1 MLTYTAAV
9 SSRNL
14 RQTPEVRL
22 TTVTPETP
30 YARLTRTLTG
40 DGVTCTT
47 VRSQGVALALT
58 WWHTY
63 RTYSIIYSIDIFNYN
78 IRQGLVVAKHL
89 PTNRQVVGSVSLGP
103 PGYTLLWIDVF
114 NLTTTAPMSSSENKT
129 VVKLMFILES
139 RTWHTMRSGCT
150 EQGLALYIAINAYW
164 LYINNRRQGLS
175 WHSIDGFSQRQY
187 GQAIV

>member
-58 WWHTY
+58 
-63 RTYSIIYSIDIFNYN
+63 
-78 IRQGLVVAKHL
+78 
-89 PTNRQVVGSVSLGP
+89 
-103 PGYTLLWIDVF
+103 
-114 NLTTTAPMSSSENKT
+114 
-129 VVKLMFILES
+129 
-139 RTWHTMRSGCT
+139 
-150 EQGLALYIAINAYW
+150 
-164 LYINNRRQGLS
+164 
-175 WHSIDGFSQRQY
+175 
-187 GQAIV
+187 